1 MPFES
6 VIAPVYDGTM
16 TSVVYE
22 GSPFTV
28 PTPNNII
35 RTDQDWGVHIEWT
48 MSGVALLFL
57 ENFNPDAVF
66 RLLTYLERIGPGAGA
81 VLPNPA
87 MEVPIT
93 AGTLAGN
100 TRTYTADLQFPAGS
114 VPVGNYHLTSVVQL
128 YHDAAPA
135 GTPVPIG
142 GFIELPMVMFFN
154 P

>member
-22 GSPFTV
+22 GTPFT
-28 PTPNNII
+28 TASPNNII
-35 RTDQDWGVHIEWT
+35 RTDQVWGVHLEWT
-48 MSGVALLFL
+48 MSGAGLLFL

-66 RLLTYLERIGPGAGA
+66 RLQTYLERIGPGGGA

-87 MEVPIT
+87 TEINIQD
-93 AGTLAGN
+93 GTLVGN
-100 TRTYTADLQFPAGS
+100 ARTYTADLEFPAGS

-128 YHDAAPA
+128 YHDLAPA